1 MNPTASL
8 YLAAPLVA
16 MFALAACA
24 SPSPRGDLT
33 GTRTAFHNP
42 YATIERFEE
51 EGRVDALFYPGAGRF
66 AFDSEGNRVRLSRG
80 ELRAIRSRAAAIN
93 SIVILRD
100 ALASGERVAFPFE
113 NLDPRGT
120 PPPVEPSPDAP
131 PIAEPSAPTA
141 SSAEPR

>member
-1 MNPTASL
+1 MNPKASL
-8 YLAAPLVA
+8 SLAA

-66 AFDSEGNRVRLSRG
+66 AFDSEGNRIRLSQA
-80 ELRAIRSRAAAIN
+80 ELRAVRSRAAAVN
-93 SIVILRD
+93 SIIILRD
-100 ALASGERVAFPFE
+100 ALASGERVALPFE
-113 NLDPRGT
+113 RLDPRDR
-120 PPPVEPSPDAP
+120 PAPVDPSPDAP
-131 PIAEPSAPTA
+131 PIATPPAADPGE
-141 SSAEPR
+141 EPR